1 MLSSE
6 NKEDSSQVPSGNR
19 ADGGTREGMIFEA
32 GRVSAEGDMVMRSAT
47 LAALATGT
55 AAFMAPSPVPSLRRC
70 GTLPLAAVPRAV
82 PQSSV
87 RCRSPFRLSATAR
100 ASAQRGSSELA
111 VLSEGKGRAPSKRTG
126 ALFAT
131 AAVAALLLAPLAAT
145 AKAAVVA
152 APAAGLP
159 IYDAKFWGFL
169 GAIAG
174 WGMSLAAI
182 KDAAMAGPEIIS
194 PNMTFVMLIYSG
206 LFAWWAWVVSPQ
218 NLLLCACHT
227 ANICAQSN
235 QMRRLIAYL
244 KAEGKTSEVM
254 DMGKKALLVAVAGVA
269 SIVGGPAAQGALA
282 GAGLGAVSTIAAA
295 KAGPFTVHFWAPM
308 SKWLISGA
316 SFLDLKRPT
325 DQISIAQYSALTLT
339 GFFFVPYALLVNPIN
354 YILASV
360 NIALFVSSAWQLG
373 RKVKADYFS
382 SSTEPGQDPSVPET
396 AK

>member
-1 MLSSE
+1 M
-6 NKEDSSQVPSGNR
+6 KQPM
-19 ADGGTREGMIFEA
+19 A
-32 GRVSAEGDMVMRSAT
+32 MRSAA

-70 GTLPLAAVPRAV
+70 GTLPLATAPRAV
-82 PQSSV
+82 AQSSV
-87 RCRSPFRLSATAR
+87 RCRSPFRLSAT
-100 ASAQRGSSELA
+100 AQRGSSELA

-126 ALFAT
+126 TLFAT

-152 APAAGLP
+152 APATGLP

-182 KDAAMAGPEIIS
+182 KDAAVSGPEIIS

-244 KAEGKTSEVM
+244 KAEGKTSEVL
-254 DMGKKALLVAVAGVA
+254 DMGKKAVLVAVAGVA

-382 SSTEPGQDPSVPET
+382 SSTEPGPDSVPET